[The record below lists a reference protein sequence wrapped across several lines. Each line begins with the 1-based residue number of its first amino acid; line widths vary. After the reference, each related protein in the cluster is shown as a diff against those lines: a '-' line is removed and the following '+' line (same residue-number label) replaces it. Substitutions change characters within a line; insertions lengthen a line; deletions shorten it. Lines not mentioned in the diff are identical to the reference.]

1 MREKQMKKKIRCPEC
16 SDTWITMWRS
26 GEMGYRAYYDEI
38 LQEVTYDEDTLEYD
52 ELAFE
57 IFSCSKILSR
67 CRSHPYSYLS
77 LFLVVGEEV
86 FSFPM

>member
-57 IFSCSKILSR
+57 IFSCSCGYQTKDDSDIL
-67 CRSHPYSYLS
+67 
-77 LFLVVGEEV
+77 VEV
-86 FSFPM
+86 KE